1 MLALLFTIATQRVF
15 AQDKKPKLSEDKQIA
30 FDQHFINGN
39 KYIILKQPDE
49 AVKELNQ
56 ALAID
61 ADNATVHYLLAQV
74 YLGKGLLVDAEMHA
88 QKSTL
93 LDDKNTW
100 YAKQLAEVYKQQ
112 KEYEK
117 AGDVLSKLYTANPG
131 QMVSLFDAT
140 YMYVLSRKL
149 DKAMKLLETGEK
161 NAGLDEDIIR
171 QKQSIYLAQNKVD
184 KAIKEGEKLVKAQ
197 PENTRYIGMLADI
210 YLAHGKE
217 EKANELYRK
226 ILSMEPDNGYAL
238 LALADDYR
246 NKLNN
251 TEYINYMLK
260 AIRSPKLDVKV
271 KLKVVVEFISKNTQT
286 EEQKNKGFDLAI
298 ALTEANA
305 DEAGVWML
313 LGDLYAQ
320 NGRYKEA
327 HGNYEKAILIDPSNY
342 TVWRQMILCSNELKD
357 QAQMVKDC
365 ERAIELFPEEA
376 LFYSY
381 LTFATQQLKQYEKT
395 IAVARK
401 GIEVSIEQ
409 AQLKLQ
415 FYIMIGDAAHF
426 LKQYPTSDSA
436 YEMALTI
443 DANNAYALNNYA
455 YFLSLRKQKLDRA
468 AEMSKHSIE
477 LDGENASYYD
487 TYGWILFVQKKYTD
501 AKIQIEKSLQM
512 EPKNPEVVDHYGDVL
527 FHLGETEKAVEQWKL
542 ARSLN
547 AENTVIDRKIKD
559 RKWYEQ

>member
-88 QKSTL
+88 QRSTL
-93 LDDKNTW
+93 LDDKNSW

-117 AGDVLSKLYTANPG
+117 AGDVLSKLYSANPG

-327 HGNYEKAILIDPSNY
+327 HVNYEKAILIDPSNY

-381 LTFATQQLKQYEKT
+381 LTFATQQLKQYERT

-512 EPKNPEVVDHYGDVL
+512 EPKNAEVVDHYGDVL
-527 FHLGETEKAVEQWKL
+527 FYLGETEKAVEQWKL

-547 AENTVIDRKIKD
+547 VENTVIDRKIKD

>member
-1 MLALLFTIATQRVF
+1 MLALLFITATQRVF

-30 FDQHFINGN
+30 FDQHFINAN
-39 KYIILKQPDE
+39 KFIILKQPDE
-49 AVKELNQ
+49 AIKELK
-56 ALAID
+56 LAMAIN
-61 ADNATVHYLLAQV
+61 ADNATVHFLLAQV
-74 YLGKGLLVDAEMHA
+74 YLGKSLLVDAEMHA
-88 QKSTL
+88 QRSTQ
-93 LDDKNTW
+93 LDGMNTW

-117 AGDVLSKLYTANPG
+117 AGNVLAELYLANTD
-131 QMVSLFDAT
+131 QMVTLFDAT

-149 DKAMKLLETGEK
+149 DKALKLLETGEK

-184 KAIKEGEKLVKAQ
+184 KAIKEGEKLIKAQ
-197 PENTRYIGMLADI
+197 PDNTKYIGMLADI
-210 YLAHGKE
+210 YLSNGKE
-217 EKANELYRK
+217 EKANELYRQ
-226 ILSMEPDNGYAL
+226 ILTMEPDNGYAL

-251 TEYINYMLK
+251 VEYINYMLK

-271 KLKVVVEFISKNTQT
+271 KMKVVVEFISANTQT

-298 ALTEANA
+298 ALTEANPE
-305 DEAGVWML
+305 EAGTWML

-320 NGRYKEA
+320 SEKYKDA
-327 HGNYEKAILIDPSNY
+327 HDNYEKAVLIDPSNY
-342 TVWRQMILCSNELKD
+342 TVWRQMILCSNELRD
-357 QAQMVKDC
+357 QLQMIQDC

-395 IAVARK
+395 IKVARK

-426 LKQYPTSDSA
+426 LKEYPTSDSA

-443 DANNAYALNNYA
+443 DPNNAYALNNYS

-468 AEMSKHSIE
+468 AEMSKRSIE
-477 LDGENASYYD
+477 LDSDNASYYD
-487 TYGWILFVQKKYTD
+487 TFGWILFVQKKYTE
-501 AKIQIEKSLQM
+501 AKVQIEKSLQM
-512 EPKNPEVVDHYGDVL
+512 EPKNAEVVDHYGDVL
-527 FHLGETEKAVEQWKL
+527 FHLGEADKAVEQWKL
-542 ARSLN
+542 AKSLN
-547 AENTVIDRKIKD
+547 VENTTIDKKIKD